1 MRTRRFTLLSLISTS
16 LPLAFAILLAAPTP
30 ALALGD
36 WIGVEGSFWH
46 QSQDG
51 RASIDGS
58 VFGGT
63 TFDFHDT
70 VGLPK
75 NDTTMTGRVW
85 FRLSKTRIVLD
96 YFDSSRSGDKV
107 LTQSFFFND
116 TLYTAGQNVRSDLN
130 FKLLQGQFLFSVAD
144 LKLVDVGVGLG
155 VNQAKVNMEL
165 DGSVS
170 GRTTFDKNVPYPT
183 VAAYVTVKPMP
194 GFHIKAE
201 LNGVRATV
209 SGTRVNLLDSRVQL
223 EMYVA
228 HVVGFFAGYR
238 QFRFDVVDK
247 DYGSVENTFKGP
259 YAGVGLKF

>member
-1 MRTRRFTLLSLISTS
+1 MK
-16 LPLAFAILLAAPTP
+16 A
-30 ALALGD
+30 
-36 WIGVEGSFWH
+36 VETWRV
-46 QSQDG
+46 DG
-51 RASIDGS
+51 
-58 VFGGT
+58 F
-63 TFDFHDT
+63 
-70 VGLPK
+70 
-75 NDTTMTGRVW
+75 
-85 FRLSKTRIVLD
+85 
-96 YFDSSRSGDKV
+96 SRSLG
-107 LTQSFFFND
+107 
-116 TLYTAGQNVRSDLN
+116 
-130 FKLLQGQFLFSVAD
+130 
-144 LKLVDVGVGLG
+144 GLSP
-155 VNQAKVNMEL
+155 N
-165 DGSVS
+165 
-170 GRTTFDKNVPYPT
+170 T